1 MADANR
7 CHTCPV
13 WLGYFLLS
21 PFRTF
26 AQSPRRLLGPHVEEG
41 MMAMDVGCAMGF
53 FSLPLARLV
62 GAAGRVICVDM
73 QEKMLEVLR
82 RRAAKAGLTER
93 IELRRCSAQ
102 SLDLAECAGK
112 VDFALAFAVVHEVSE
127 PKNFI
132 GEVAAALKPGAKFL
146 LAEPWGHVRK
156 TEFEATLGLAQASGL
171 VVLERPA
178 IWASRAAL
186 LRRLR

>member
-1 MADANR
+1 MSESHR
-7 CHTCPV
+7 QHTCPV
-13 WLGYFLLS
+13 WLGYFLLN
-21 PFRTF
+21 PFRRF

-41 MMAMDVGCAMGF
+41 MTVMDVGCAMGF
-53 FSLPLARLV
+53 FSLSLARLV
-62 GAAGRVICVDM
+62 GPSGRVVCVDM

-93 IELRRCSAQ
+93 IEFRRCFAE
-102 SLDLAECAGK
+102 SLEIAEYVGK

-127 PKNFI
+127 PRRFI
-132 GEVAAALKPGAKFL
+132 GEVAAGLKPGAKFL

-156 TEFEATLGLAQASGL
+156 AEFECTLRLAEESGLA
-171 VVLERPA
+171 VIRRPQ

-186 LRRLR
+186 LQRPG